1 MNEASV
7 DEHALNKL
15 RSYLEDARERLLD
28 TTTRNRLV
36 HVNRKG
42 RINALN
48 IINERTEHIYRILGE
63 NGKRM
68 SFAAQ
73 GKDKVKKGE
82 EKEPLELFETI
93 EDDTPFDEARFE
105 DLNLETPLGPDAQH
119 KRLLKLY
126 AEAKS
131 ADEDMGFNILYLAM
145 GFLQWKEEKGSG
157 GKRADREAPLILLPV
172 NLVRNQ
178 KTSTFDIIARD
189 ETIATNLSLKARLK
203 TDFGIDLPDI
213 YFTDEAF
220 DPLKYVHDVREAIS
234 GKSDWDIDVN
244 GMLLCGFRFAKL
256 AMLRDLDPENWP
268 NNGLLSSPLI
278 SDALGGSFGQTNPL
292 LGNDEKIDDKFGP
305 DDLLHILDADASQ
318 TIVIEEVREGRNLV
332 VQGPPGTGKSQTI
345 ANMIAALVQDG
356 KRVLFLAEKMAALS
370 VVKDRLDKAG
380 LENIGLEIYS
390 NKANK
395 RQVVDA
401 LGRTLLAGQSVP
413 GLPGSSSNLK
423 DKRDTLN
430 KLSESLHSHVLH
442 GAPTPFTIVS
452 RLVGFAG
459 KGIPAPLK
467 EEPSFISLSDD
478 DQHKLG
484 GALIDIEKA
493 TRNGSGLSD
502 HPYLGFSVLDFQP
515 TDLARL
521 STEACSIAND
531 LTALSTD
538 AVDAAKFI
546 GGDLAGEL
554 DLASTIATS
563 RTLQQLGTAP
573 RPDEKGRS
581 AIRARLFQAPDITAL
596 LAFVETARDAVL
608 LSEKLAGRVNAAG
621 LEADWIRLRSPV
633 AQGTGSFFKRLGSAY
648 RGALAEVKSF
658 LNSPERLKA
667 PQALALI
674 DEMIVLRHARAEVD
688 QKKSNHLSVIGDL
701 WRDEN
706 TDFGMLIEELKFLAN
721 LPETGFDRT
730 FAFFENLTPNSL
742 SKLGQHLSEKK
753 DAAEKNLQAF
763 TAKVELDVQERFGG
777 EIASQSLQ
785 TLSKSL
791 SAITDSNSAYDG
803 WVRFARARNHLIEK
817 GASRFVISVQ
827 SGKQSAQA
835 ALDEIAYARAEAQWK
850 AVCDA
855 DPVLADIRH
864 TDRSALTKT
873 FRELEVSRRDDVKT
887 LIRATH
893 LANLPRGDFGGMGT
907 IRSEVGKRI
916 RHMPIRKLI
925 SKAGDAVQ
933 RLKPVMLMSPLSVA
947 QYLPPDEISFDVL
960 IIDEASQVRPED
972 ALGALARTKQVVVV
986 GDRKQLPPTN
996 FFGRSNNNDED
1007 VDDDEY
1013 EDELDGAKAT
1023 ELESILTLCE
1033 ARGMRA
1039 ETLEWH
1045 YRSRD
1050 PSLIKV
1056 SNSEFYGS
1064 RLVLPPSPLEHDDS
1078 AGLSFRRVNGVYH
1091 PSGSKTGKPA
1101 TNPIEADAIVEELRR
1116 HARDMPDVSAGVVTF
1131 SMAQRSMVNERL
1143 ELARRQD
1150 AVLDDFL
1157 REGGVEDVFVK
1168 NIENVQGDERDIIY
1182 ISVGYGPREPGKKL
1196 HSMSFGPVNSEGGE
1210 RRLNVLFSRS
1220 RMKCVV
1226 FCSFDPADIDTSRT
1240 TKRGPKVLKKFLQFA
1255 KTGELPEDVE
1265 AKGFFDSPFEED
1277 VAAVIEDLGYKVDAQ
1292 IGTAGFRIDLG
1303 VRHPDNVSQYMLAVE
1318 CDGATYHSALWA
1330 RERDRLRQDVLE
1342 YLGWRFHRVWS
1353 TDWFYRRSQEI
1364 DALKRALEQAVEQ
1377 STGRTIKGS
1386 RELPPLQRE
1395 PEVDEGKIAA
1405 NDDAKARM
1413 IELVKSAPGVQAP
1426 PYEIPRYT
1434 VPIGRDLLETSPIG
1448 HRQLLS
1454 EIVRAEGPIHT
1465 DEVCNRVAQAHGL
1478 SKAGS
1483 RIRAHIERAL
1493 SSLVSSGAANAIKQD
1508 DFYLTQEQLHS
1519 TPVRSRADVTGSL
1532 AKIEFISPLEI
1543 QAAAKIVI
1551 DENGELDP
1559 DTLTKAVS
1567 DYFGFKRLGPAMK
1580 AGIDRSLGHI

>member
-1 MNEASV
+1 MNAAS
-7 DEHALNKL
+7 DSSLRSLDKL
-15 RSYLEDARERLLD
+15 RSYLADARARLLD

-48 IINERTEHIYRILGE
+48 IINERTESIYRILGE

-68 SFAAQ
+68 AFAAQ
-73 GKDKVKKGE
+73 GKDKANKGE
-82 EKEPLELFETI
+82 ENETQELFETI
-93 EDDTPFDEARFE
+93 EDDTPFDESRFE
-105 DLNLETPLGPDAQH
+105 DLYLETPLGPDAQH

-145 GFLQWKEEKGSG
+145 GFLKWKEEKGGSR
-157 GKRADREAPLILLPV
+157 KRTDREAPLILLPV
-172 NLVRNQ
+172 NLIRNP

-189 ETIATNLSLKARLK
+189 DEIATNLSLKSRLK
-203 TDFGIDLPDI
+203 TDFDIDLPDI
-213 YFTDEAF
+213 EMPDEGF
-220 DPLKYVHDVREAIS
+220 NPLKYISDVRDAIS
-234 GKSDWDIDVN
+234 GKPDWDIDVD

-256 AMLRDLDPENWP
+256 AMLRDLDPDNWP
-268 NNGLLSSPLI
+268 RNGLLGNPLV
-278 SDALGGSFGQTNPL
+278 SDALGGSFDETNPL
-292 LGNDEKIDDKFGP
+292 ISNEERIDDKFSPGE
-305 DDLLHILDADASQ
+305 LLHILDADASQ
-318 TIVIEEVREGRNLV
+318 TIVVEEVRAGRNLV

-380 LENIGLEIYS
+380 LENLGLEIYS

-395 RQVVDA
+395 RQVIDS
-401 LGRTLLAGQSVP
+401 LGHTLLAGRSIP
-413 GLPGSSSNLK
+413 NLPSSPKELE

-430 KLSESLHSHVLH
+430 ALSKVLHSSVLD
-442 GAPTPFTIVS
+442 GVPSPFRIVS
-452 RLVGFAG
+452 RLISFAG

-467 EEPSFISLSDD
+467 EEADFVTLSDED
-478 DQHKLG
+478 EKKLG
-484 GALIDIEKA
+484 EALIDIENA
-493 TRNGSGLSD
+493 TANGAGLSD
-502 HPYLGFSVLDFQP
+502 HPYLGFGTLDFQP
-515 TDLARL
+515 TDLSRISTGAHSLADDL
-521 STEACSIAND
+521 SSVEND
-531 LTALSTD
+531 AI
-538 AVDAAKFI
+538 DAAKFI
-546 GGDLAGEL
+546 GAPATDHTFNSIAG
-554 DLASTIATS
+554 TIAI
-563 RTLQQLGTAP
+563 LQLLGTAP
-573 RPDEKGRS
+573 NPDQKGGS
-581 AIRARLFQAPDITAL
+581 AVRARLLSSPDIEAL
-596 LAFVETARDAVL
+596 QSFVETGRDFAL
-608 LSEKLAGRVNAAG
+608 AKSKLSNRINPPG
-621 LEADWIRLRSPV
+621 LEADWSLLRSPI
-633 AQGTGSFFKRLGSAY
+633 AQGTGSFFKRLGSTY
-648 RGALAEVKSF
+648 RGAIAEVKSF
-658 LNSPERLKA
+658 LKA
-667 PQALALI
+667 PEKIKAPEALALV
-674 DEMIVLRHARAEVD
+674 DEMIALRTARSELD
-688 QKKSNHLSVIGDL
+688 RKSPEHRPTLGDL

-706 TDFGMLIEELKFLAN
+706 TDFEEIIGELSFLKT
-721 LPETGFDRT
+721 LPNTGFDRT
-730 FAFFENLTPNSL
+730 FGFYENLTPQSL
-742 SKLGQHLSEKK
+742 SKLGQHLSEKGE
-753 DAAEKNLQAF
+753 AAKAKLQ
-763 TAKVELDVQERFGG
+763 ELLTRVRLDETERFGSD
-777 EIASQSLQ
+777 AVDQSLQ
-785 TLSKSL
+785 SLVQSL
-791 SAITDSNSAYDG
+791 SRISDNNSDYDG

-817 GASRFVISVQ
+817 GASRFVTSVK
-827 SGKQSAQA
+827 SGEQTAQA

-850 AVCDA
+850 AVCNA
-855 DPVLADIRH
+855 DPILADIRH
-864 TDRSALTKT
+864 TDRTALTKT
-873 FRELEVSRRDDVKT
+873 FRELEVQRRDDVKT

-893 LANLPRGDFGGMGT
+893 LGSLPRGDYGGMGAV
-907 IRSEVGKRI
+907 RSEVGKRT

-925 SKAGDAVQ
+925 SKAGDAIQ
-933 RLKPVMLMSPLSVA
+933 RIKPVMLMSPLSVA

-972 ALGALARTKQVVVV
+972 ALGALARTKQIVVV
-986 GDRKQLPPTN
+986 GDRKQLPPTS
-996 FFGRSNNNDED
+996 FFSRSNS
-1007 VDDDEY
+1007 DDENAE
-1013 EDELDGAKAT
+1013 EDEYADEIDGAKAT

-1091 PSGSKTGKPA
+1091 PSGAKTGKPA

-1116 HARDMPDVSAGVVTF
+1116 HARDMPDISAGVVTF
-1131 SMAQRSMVNERL
+1131 SMAQRTMVNERL

-1150 AVLDDFL
+1150 EVLDDFL

-1196 HSMSFGPVNSEGGE
+1196 HSMSFGPINSEGGE

-1220 RMKCVV
+1220 RIKCLV

-1255 KTGELPEDVE
+1255 QTGQLPEE
-1265 AKGFFDSPFEED
+1265 AEAQGFFDSPFEED
-1277 VAAVIEDLGYKVDAQ
+1277 VATVIEDLGYKVDAQ
-1292 IGTAGFRIDLG
+1292 VGTAGFRIDLG
-1303 VRHPDNVSQYMLAVE
+1303 VRHPENESQYMLAVE

-1364 DALKRALEQAVEQ
+1364 SALKLTLEQAAEQ
-1377 STGRTIKGS
+1377 SAGRTIKGS
-1386 RELPPLQRE
+1386 RELPPLE
-1395 PEVDEGKIAA
+1395 PEPVVDEAQSSADI
-1405 NDDAKARM
+1405 DAKTEM
-1413 IELVKSAPGVQAP
+1413 IELVKTAPGIQAP
-1426 PYEIPRYT
+1426 TYEIPRYN
-1434 VPIGRDLLETSPIG
+1434 VPIGSDLLDTSPIG

-1454 EIVRAEGPIHT
+1454 EIVQAEGPIHQ
-1465 DEVCNRVAQAHGL
+1465 DEICNRVAQTYGL
-1478 SKAGS
+1478 SKAGN
-1483 RIRAHIERAL
+1483 RIRTHIDRAL
-1493 SSLVSSGAANAIKQD
+1493 SSLLTSGAVDVVKQGE
-1508 DFYLTQEQLHS
+1508 FFLTQKQVHA
-1519 TPVRSRADVTGSL
+1519 TPVRSRADVTGTL
-1532 AKIEFISPLEI
+1532 AKVEFISPLEI

-1551 DENGELDP
+1551 EENGELDS

-1567 DYFGFKRLGPAMK
+1567 DYFGFKRLGPALK
-1580 AGIDRSLGHI
+1580 AGIKQGLNG

>member
-1 MNEASV
+1 MNAAS
-7 DEHALNKL
+7 DSSLRSLDKL
-15 RSYLEDARERLLD
+15 RSYLADARARLLD

-48 IINERTEHIYRILGE
+48 IINERTESIYRILGE

-68 SFAAQ
+68 AFAAQ
-73 GKDKVKKGE
+73 GKDKAKKGE
-82 EKEPLELFETI
+82 ENETQELFETI
-93 EDDTPFDEARFE
+93 EDDTPFDESRFE
-105 DLNLETPLGPDAQH
+105 DLYLETPLGPDAQH

-145 GFLQWKEEKGSG
+145 GFLKWKEEKGGSR
-157 GKRADREAPLILLPV
+157 KRTDREAPLILLPV
-172 NLVRNQ
+172 NLIRNP

-189 ETIATNLSLKARLK
+189 DEIATNLSLKSRLK
-203 TDFGIDLPDI
+203 TDFDIDLPDI
-213 YFTDEAF
+213 EMPDEGF
-220 DPLKYVHDVREAIS
+220 NPLKYISDVRDAIS
-234 GKSDWDIDVN
+234 GKPDWDIDVD

-256 AMLRDLDPENWP
+256 AMLRDLDPDNWP
-268 NNGLLSSPLI
+268 RNGLLGNPLV
-278 SDALGGSFGQTNPL
+278 SDALGGSFDETNPL
-292 LGNDEKIDDKFGP
+292 ISNEERIDDKFSPGE
-305 DDLLHILDADASQ
+305 LLHILDADASQ
-318 TIVIEEVREGRNLV
+318 TIVVEEVRAGRNLV

-380 LENIGLEIYS
+380 LENLGLEIYS

-395 RQVVDA
+395 RQVIDS
-401 LGRTLLAGQSVP
+401 LGHTLLAGRSTP
-413 GLPGSSSNLK
+413 NLPSSPKELE

-430 KLSESLHSHVLH
+430 ALSKVLHSSVLD
-442 GAPTPFTIVS
+442 GVPSPFRIVS
-452 RLVGFAG
+452 RLISFAG

-467 EEPSFISLSDD
+467 EEADFVTLSDED
-478 DQHKLG
+478 EKKLG
-484 GALIDIEKA
+484 EALIDIENA
-493 TRNGSGLSD
+493 TANGAGLSD
-502 HPYLGFSVLDFQP
+502 HPYLGFRTLDFQP
-515 TDLARL
+515 TDLSRISTGAHSLADDL
-521 STEACSIAND
+521 SSVEND
-531 LTALSTD
+531 AI
-538 AVDAAKFI
+538 DAAKFI
-546 GGDLAGEL
+546 GAPATDHTFNSIAG
-554 DLASTIATS
+554 TIAI
-563 RTLQQLGTAP
+563 LQLLGTAP
-573 RPDEKGRS
+573 NPDQKGGS
-581 AIRARLFQAPDITAL
+581 AVRARLLSSPDIEAL
-596 LAFVETARDAVL
+596 QSFVETGRDFAL
-608 LSEKLAGRVNAAG
+608 AKSKLSNRINPPG
-621 LEADWIRLRSPV
+621 LEADWSLLRSPI

-648 RGALAEVKSF
+648 RGAIAEVKSF
-658 LNSPERLKA
+658 LKTPEKIKA
-667 PQALALI
+667 PEALALV
-674 DEMIVLRHARAEVD
+674 DEMIALRTARSELD
-688 QKKSNHLSVIGDL
+688 RKSPEHRPTLGDL

-706 TDFGMLIEELKFLAN
+706 TDFEEIIGELSFLKT
-721 LPETGFDRT
+721 LPNTGFDRT
-730 FAFFENLTPNSL
+730 FGFYENLTPQSL
-742 SKLGQHLSEKK
+742 SKLGQHLSEKGE
-753 DAAEKNLQAF
+753 AAKAKLQ
-763 TAKVELDVQERFGG
+763 ELLTRVRLDETERFGSD
-777 EIASQSLQ
+777 AVDQSLQ
-785 TLSKSL
+785 SLVQSL
-791 SAITDSNSAYDG
+791 SRISDNNSDYDG

-817 GASRFVISVQ
+817 GASRFVTSVK
-827 SGKQSAQA
+827 SGEQTAQA

-850 AVCDA
+850 AVCNA
-855 DPVLADIRH
+855 DPILADIRL
-864 TDRSALTKT
+864 TDRTALAKT
-873 FRELEVSRRDDVKT
+873 FRELEVQRRDDVKT

-893 LANLPRGDFGGMGT
+893 LSNLPSGSYGGMGT
-907 IRSEVGKRI
+907 VRSEIGKKR
-916 RHMPIRKLI
+916 RHLPIRKLMTQ
-925 SKAGDAVQ
+925 AGDAIQ

-972 ALGALARTKQVVVV
+972 ALGALARTKQIVVV
-986 GDRKQLPPTN
+986 GDRKQLPPTS
-996 FFGRSNNNDED
+996 FFSRNNSDDED
-1007 VDDDEY
+1007 AEEDEY
-1013 EDELDGAKAT
+1013 ADELDGAKAT

-1091 PSGSKTGKPA
+1091 PSGAKTGKPA

-1116 HARDMPDVSAGVVTF
+1116 HARDMPDISAGVVTF
-1131 SMAQRSMVNERL
+1131 SMAQRTMVNERL

-1150 AVLDDFL
+1150 DILDDFL

-1196 HSMSFGPVNSEGGE
+1196 HSMSFGPINSEGGE

-1220 RMKCVV
+1220 RVKCLV

-1255 KTGELPEDVE
+1255 QTGQLPEE
-1265 AKGFFDSPFEED
+1265 AEAQGFFDSPFEED
-1277 VAAVIEDLGYKVDAQ
+1277 VATVIEDLGYKVDAQ
-1292 IGTAGFRIDLG
+1292 VGTAGFRIDLG
-1303 VRHPDNVSQYMLAVE
+1303 VRHPENESQYMLAVE

-1364 DALKRALEQAVEQ
+1364 SALKLALEQAAEQ
-1377 STGRTIKGS
+1377 SAGRTIKGS
-1386 RELPPLQRE
+1386 RELPPLE
-1395 PEVDEGKIAA
+1395 PEPAVDEGQ
-1405 NDDAKARM
+1405 NSVENDAKTEM
-1413 IELVKSAPGVQAP
+1413 IKLVRTAPGIQAP
-1426 PYEIPRYT
+1426 AYAIPRYN
-1434 VPIGRDLLETSPIG
+1434 VAIGSDLLQTSPIG

-1454 EIVRAEGPIHT
+1454 EIVQAEGPIHQ
-1465 DEVCNRVAQAHGL
+1465 DEIFNRVAQTYGL

-1483 RIRAHIERAL
+1483 RIRDHLQRAL
-1493 SSLVSSGAANAIKQD
+1493 KSWIASGVSNAVKD
-1508 DFYLTQEQLHS
+1508 GNFYLTQEQLHDP
-1519 TPVRSRADVTGSL
+1519 PVRSRADVAASL
-1532 AKIEFISPLEI
+1532 AKVEFISPLEI

-1551 DENGELDP
+1551 EENGELDS

-1567 DYFGFKRLGPAMK
+1567 DYFGFKRLGPALK
-1580 AGIDRSLGHI
+1580 AGIEQGLNG

>member
-1 MNEASV
+1 MNAAS
-7 DEHALNKL
+7 DSSLRSLDKL
-15 RSYLEDARERLLD
+15 RSYLADARARLLD

-48 IINERTEHIYRILGE
+48 IINERTESIYRILGE

-68 SFAAQ
+68 AFAAQ
-73 GKDKVKKGE
+73 GKDKAKKGE
-82 EKEPLELFETI
+82 ENETQELFETI
-93 EDDTPFDEARFE
+93 EDDTPFDESRFE
-105 DLNLETPLGPDAQH
+105 DLYLETPLGPDAQH

-145 GFLQWKEEKGSG
+145 GFLKWKEEKGGSR
-157 GKRADREAPLILLPV
+157 KRTDREAPLILLPV
-172 NLVRNQ
+172 NLIRNP

-189 ETIATNLSLKARLK
+189 DEIATNLSLKSRLK
-203 TDFGIDLPDI
+203 TDFDIDLPDI
-213 YFTDEAF
+213 EMPDEGF
-220 DPLKYVHDVREAIS
+220 NPLKYISDVRDAIS
-234 GKSDWDIDVN
+234 GKPDWDIDVD

-256 AMLRDLDPENWP
+256 AMLRDLDPDNWP
-268 NNGLLSSPLI
+268 RNGLLGNPLV
-278 SDALGGSFGQTNPL
+278 SDALGGSFDETNPL
-292 LGNDEKIDDKFGP
+292 ISNEERIDDKFSP
-305 DDLLHILDADASQ
+305 EELLHILDADASQ
-318 TIVIEEVREGRNLV
+318 TIVVEEVRAGRNLV

-380 LENIGLEIYS
+380 LENLGLEIYS

-395 RQVVDA
+395 RQVIDS
-401 LGRTLLAGQSVP
+401 LGHTLLAGRSTP
-413 GLPGSSSNLK
+413 NLPSSPKELE

-430 KLSESLHSHVLH
+430 ALSKVLHSSVLD
-442 GAPTPFTIVS
+442 GVPSPFRIVS
-452 RLVGFAG
+452 RLISFAG

-467 EEPSFISLSDD
+467 EEADFVTLSDED
-478 DQHKLG
+478 EKKLG
-484 GALIDIEKA
+484 EALIDIENA
-493 TRNGSGLSD
+493 TANGAGLSD
-502 HPYLGFSVLDFQP
+502 HPYLGFRTLDFQP
-515 TDLARL
+515 TDLSRISTGAHSLADDL
-521 STEACSIAND
+521 SSVEND
-531 LTALSTD
+531 AID
-538 AVDAAKFI
+538 ATKFI
-546 GGDLAGEL
+546 GAPATDHTFNSIAG
-554 DLASTIATS
+554 TIAI
-563 RTLQQLGTAP
+563 LQLLGTALN
-573 RPDEKGRS
+573 PDQKGGS
-581 AIRARLFQAPDITAL
+581 AVRARLLSSPDIEAL
-596 LAFVETARDAVL
+596 QSFVETGRDFAL
-608 LSEKLAGRVNAAG
+608 AKSKLSNRINPPG
-621 LEADWIRLRSPV
+621 LEADWSLLRSPI

-648 RGALAEVKSF
+648 RGAIAEVKSF
-658 LNSPERLKA
+658 LKTPEKIKA
-667 PQALALI
+667 PEALALV
-674 DEMIVLRHARAEVD
+674 DEMIALRTARSELD
-688 QKKSNHLSVIGDL
+688 RKSPEHRPTLGDL

-706 TDFGMLIEELKFLAN
+706 TDFEEIIGELSFLKT
-721 LPETGFDRT
+721 LPNTGFDRT
-730 FAFFENLTPNSL
+730 FGFYENLTPQSL
-742 SKLGQHLSEKK
+742 SKLGQHLSEKGE
-753 DAAEKNLQAF
+753 AAKAKLQ
-763 TAKVELDVQERFGG
+763 ELLTRVRLDETERFGSD
-777 EIASQSLQ
+777 AVDQSLQ
-785 TLSKSL
+785 SLVQSL
-791 SAITDSNSAYDG
+791 SRISDNNSDYDG

-817 GASRFVISVQ
+817 GASRFVTSVK
-827 SGKQSAQA
+827 SGEQTAQA

-850 AVCDA
+850 AVCNA
-855 DPVLADIRH
+855 DPILADIRL
-864 TDRSALTKT
+864 TDRTALAKT
-873 FRELEVSRRDDVKT
+873 FRELEVQRRDDVKT

-893 LANLPRGDFGGMGT
+893 LSNLPSGSYGGMGT
-907 IRSEVGKRI
+907 VRSEIGKKR
-916 RHMPIRKLI
+916 RHLPIRKLMTQ
-925 SKAGDAVQ
+925 AGDAIQ

-972 ALGALARTKQVVVV
+972 ALGALARTKQIVVV
-986 GDRKQLPPTN
+986 GDRKQLPPTS
-996 FFGRSNNNDED
+996 FFSRNNSDDED
-1007 VDDDEY
+1007 AEEDEY
-1013 EDELDGAKAT
+1013 ADELDGAKAT

-1091 PSGSKTGKPA
+1091 PSGAKTGKPA

-1116 HARDMPDVSAGVVTF
+1116 HARDMPDISAGVVTF
-1131 SMAQRSMVNERL
+1131 SMAQRTMVHERL

-1150 AVLDDFL
+1150 DILDDFL

-1196 HSMSFGPVNSEGGE
+1196 HSMSFGPINSEGGE

-1220 RMKCVV
+1220 RVKCLV

-1255 KTGELPEDVE
+1255 QTGQLPEE
-1265 AKGFFDSPFEED
+1265 AEAQGFFDSPFEED
-1277 VAAVIEDLGYKVDAQ
+1277 VATVIEDLGYKVDAQ
-1292 IGTAGFRIDLG
+1292 VGTAGFRIDLG
-1303 VRHPDNVSQYMLAVE
+1303 VRHPDNESQYMLAVE

-1364 DALKRALEQAVEQ
+1364 SALKLALEQAAEQ
-1377 STGRTIKGS
+1377 SAGRTIKGS
-1386 RELPPLQRE
+1386 RELPPLE
-1395 PEVDEGKIAA
+1395 PEPAVDEGQ
-1405 NDDAKARM
+1405 NSVENDAKTEM
-1413 IELVKSAPGVQAP
+1413 IKLVRTAPGIQAP
-1426 PYEIPRYT
+1426 AYAIPRYN
-1434 VPIGRDLLETSPIG
+1434 VAIGSDLLQTSPIG

-1454 EIVRAEGPIHT
+1454 EIVQAEGPIHQ
-1465 DEVCNRVAQAHGL
+1465 DEIFNRVAQTYGL

-1483 RIRAHIERAL
+1483 RIRDHLQRAL
-1493 SSLVSSGAANAIKQD
+1493 KSWIASGVSNAVKD
-1508 DFYLTQEQLHS
+1508 GNFYLTQEQLHDP
-1519 TPVRSRADVTGSL
+1519 PVRSRADVAASL
-1532 AKIEFISPLEI
+1532 AKVEFISPLEI

-1551 DENGELDP
+1551 EENGELDS

-1567 DYFGFKRLGPAMK
+1567 DYFGFKRLGPALK
-1580 AGIDRSLGHI
+1580 AGIKQGLNG